1 MSNDFEKKDDT
12 LEEATNDTIKKLMEQ
27 VAGDK
32 DAPEGLLEL
41 LKRMSE
47 DPDLENLV
55 SDNREEMARKEAIAA
70 EYTECI
76 HTFFEKKGWHY
87 TPMDSKGRIML
98 LGFKMRNSTVR
109 LHIVVEEDVECIRF
123 NIQLFS
129 CMEEYRLALSE
140 YITELNHPLRYGAFH
155 MDKDDG
161 EVSYRFSVSYK
172 GLPFSEDAFEGYI
185 DACTI
190 TADKNYREL
199 SRIANGHFSDE
210 EEKDWFR
217 KIKQFAV
224 ALSQ

>member
-1 MSNDFEKKDDT
+1 MSNDFEKTDDT
-12 LEEATNDTIKKLMEQ
+12 LEEAHNETIKKLMEQ

-55 SDNREEMARKEAIAA
+55 GDNREEMARKEAVASEYA
-70 EYTECI
+70 ERI
-76 HTFFEKKGWHY
+76 HAFFEKKGWHY

-98 LGFKMRNSTVR
+98 LGFKMMNSTVR
-109 LHIVVEEDVECIRF
+109 LHVIVEEEVESIRF

-129 CMEEYRLALSE
+129 CIEEYRLALSE

-155 MDKDDG
+155 IDKDDR
-161 EVSYRFSVSYK
+161 EVSYRYSVSYK
-172 GLPFSEDAFEGYI
+172 GLPFSEEAFEGYI
-185 DACTI
+185 DACRI
-190 TADKNYREL
+190 VADKNYREL
-199 SRIANGHFSDE
+199 SRIANGRFSDE
-210 EEKDWFR
+210 EKKDWFR